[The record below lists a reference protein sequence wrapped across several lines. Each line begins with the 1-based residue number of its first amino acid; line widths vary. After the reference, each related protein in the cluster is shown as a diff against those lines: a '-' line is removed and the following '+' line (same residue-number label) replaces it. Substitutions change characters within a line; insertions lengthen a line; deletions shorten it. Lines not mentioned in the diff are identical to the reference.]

1 MQKTF
6 FFLFFLLF
14 LQKNTAQQVSTNL
27 QRVNSNSDEVSPF
40 VSPDGQQLFFVR
52 SRHESN
58 IGDSDHADIWMSN
71 LQSDATWSSPVN
83 LGFPINNEDDNI
95 ICGISLDASVL
106 YFTNGKNIF
115 STKKKGRIWSS
126 PEPVLVD
133 LKNEKNVTS
142 FVSIDE
148 KTLIF
153 ATKNDKSI
161 GENDLFISLKSDSSK
176 WSAPINVGRNINTI
190 YDENNACLS
199 ADNRTL
205 YFCSNKLG
213 GLGGYDW
220 YSSARLDDSWQ
231 NWDAPKNMGAL
242 INTPNDDRFLS
253 FSFDGKKAFVAQ
265 KTNYQSDIVYFPM
278 LQKNTNEAIVLVNGA
293 INYAKGQ
300 NATPSLIKYQSLR
313 NTKESN
319 SLLSNAEGKFQV
331 LFSDEST
338 LAFYAPQKNYFSSLS
353 YINFGETPLKT
364 IDYDVNYGK
373 INAKDSLQLY
383 KTEML
388 LIRVRELN
396 NEITALQE
404 NPFQAE
410 KAKNLKQKEETNFGA
425 DANVEKLK
433 QEFEQN
439 DKVFTTLDNGTKSE
453 NLQDDGLSSN
463 GENATERSLTRLLF
477 EQYKSQQ
484 KEKKTPKTVVQQNS
498 NPSDDRAAIDDIAAI
513 DGATQKRQFNDFQE
527 LTAKVKEDITNDIL
541 ENVKLELF
549 KNTIFEWTNW
559 AYLKCSPSEERLL
572 EKNLVDKKRLLIK
585 QYEQQFAKAPMPKK
599 NNEKDVIEQN
609 LYNALLPDVRT
620 EMFSSMKNA
629 TISEINWYMNFLLKT
644 TLRSELQ
651 ATLQKNIKHQL
662 SKESAENI
670 KRFTKKTAEAIAVKE
685 NKKNIRLTFYPIE
698 IGQIIPLEG
707 IFFASNSSDILPE
720 SGLELQR
727 LKEIL
732 TENPKLIIEI
742 RAHTN
747 SALAYNIA
755 QSLTIS
761 RASAL
766 RDELTRRGVFPDKIS
781 FNGYG
786 KFTPIVP
793 NNSLENRLKNQRVEF
808 KVLAK

>member
-27 QRVNSNSDEVSPF
+27 QRINSNSDEVHPF
-40 VSPDGQQLFFVR
+40 VSPDGQHLFFVR
-52 SRHESN
+52 STHESN

-71 LQSDATWSSPVN
+71 LQSDATWSSPIN
-83 LGFPINNEDDNI
+83 LGFPINNENDNI

-115 STKKKGRIWSS
+115 STKKKGRVWSS
-126 PEPVLVD
+126 PEQVLVD
-133 LKNEKNVTS
+133 LKSQTNVTS

-153 ATKNDKSI
+153 AAKNEKSI

-176 WSAPINVGRNINTI
+176 WSAPVNIGQNINTI

-205 YFCSNKLG
+205 YFCSNKPN

-220 YSSARLDDSWQ
+220 YSSTRLDDSWQ
-231 NWDAPKNMGAL
+231 LWNTPKNMGAI

-253 FSFDGKKAFVAQ
+253 FSFDEKKAFVAQ
-265 KTNYQSDIVYFPM
+265 KTNYQSDIVYFSM

-293 INYAKGQ
+293 INYAEGQ
-300 NATPSLIKYQSLR
+300 NASASLVKYQSLR
-313 NTKESN
+313 STKESN

-331 LFSDEST
+331 LFSDEKT
-338 LAFYAPQKNYFSSLS
+338 LAFYAPQKNYYSSLS

-364 IDYDVNYGK
+364 IDYDANYGK
-373 INAKDSLQLY
+373 INPKDSLQLY

-463 GENATERSLTRLLF
+463 GENTTERSLTRLLF
-477 EQYKSQQ
+477 EQYKNQQ
-484 KEKKTPKTVVQQNS
+484 KEKKTPKATTIQTS

-541 ENVKLELF
+541 ENIKLELY
-549 KNTIFEWTNW
+549 KSTIFEWTNW
-559 AYLKCSPSEERLL
+559 AYLNCSISEERLL
-572 EKNLVDKKRLLIK
+572 DKFLVDNKRLLIK
-585 QYEQQFAKAPMPKK
+585 QYEQQFAKIPTQKT
-599 NNEKDVIEQN
+599 NNEKDAIEQN
-609 LYNALLPDVRT
+609 LYNALLPDIRT
-620 EMFSSMKNA
+620 AMFSSMKNA
-629 TISEINWYMNFLLKT
+629 TVSEINWYMNFLLKAA
-644 TLRSELQ
+644 LRSELQ
-651 ATLQKNIKHQL
+651 AKLQKNIKKQID
-662 SKESAENI
+662 KENI
-670 KRFTKKTAEAIAVKE
+670 ENSKRFTAKTAELLSVKE
-685 NKKNIRLTFYPIE
+685 NKKNIGLTFYPIE
-698 IGQIIPLEG
+698 IGQVIPLEG
-707 IFFASNSSDILPE
+707 IFFASNSSVILPE
-720 SGLELQR
+720 SDLELQR
-727 LKEIL
+727 LKTIL
-732 TENPKLIIEI
+732 LENPKLIIEI

-747 SALAYNIA
+747 SALAYNVA
-755 QSLTIS
+755 QALTIS

-766 RDELTRRGVFPDKIS
+766 RDELTRRGIFPDKIS

-786 KFTPIVP
+786 KFTPLVP
-793 NNSLENRLKNQRVEF
+793 NNSLENRLENQRIEF
-808 KVLAK
+808 KILVK

>member
-27 QRVNSNSDEVSPF
+27 QRINSNSDEVHPF
-40 VSPDGQQLFFVR
+40 VSPDGQHLFFVR
-52 SRHESN
+52 STHESN

-71 LQSDATWSSPVN
+71 LQSDATWSSPIN
-83 LGFPINNEDDNI
+83 LGFPINNENDNI

-115 STKKKGRIWSS
+115 STKKKGRVWSS
-126 PEPVLVD
+126 PEQVLID
-133 LKNEKNVTS
+133 LKSQTNVTS

-153 ATKNDKSI
+153 AAKNEKSI

-176 WSAPINVGRNINTI
+176 WSAPVNIGQNINTI

-205 YFCSNKLG
+205 YFCSNKPN

-220 YSSARLDDSWQ
+220 YSSTRLDDSWQ
-231 NWDAPKNMGAL
+231 LWDTPKNMGAI

-253 FSFDGKKAFVAQ
+253 FSFDEKKAFVAQ
-265 KTNYQSDIVYFPM
+265 KTNYQSDIVYFSM

-293 INYAKGQ
+293 INYAEGQ
-300 NATPSLIKYQSLR
+300 NASASLVKYQSLR
-313 NTKESN
+313 STKESN

-331 LFSDEST
+331 LFSDEKT
-338 LAFYAPQKNYFSSLS
+338 LAFYAPQKNYYSSLS

-364 IDYDVNYGK
+364 IDYDANYGK
-373 INAKDSLQLY
+373 INPKDSLQLY

-410 KAKNLKQKEETNFGA
+410 KAKNLKQKEENNFGA

-439 DKVFTTLDNGTKSE
+439 DKVFTTLNNGQKSE

-484 KEKKTPKTVVQQNS
+484 KEKKAPKVATIQTS

-527 LTAKVKEDITNDIL
+527 LTAKVKEDITNDIE
-541 ENVKLELF
+541 ENVKLELY
-549 KNTIFEWTNW
+549 KSTIFEWTNW

-572 EKNLVDKKRLLIK
+572 DKFLVDNKRLLIK
-585 QYEQQFAKAPMPKK
+585 QYEQQFAKIPTQKT
-599 NNEKDVIEQN
+599 NNEKDAIEQN
-609 LYNALLPDVRT
+609 LYNALLPDIRT
-620 EMFSSMKNA
+620 AMFSSMKNA
-629 TISEINWYMNFLLKT
+629 TVSEINWYMNFLLKAA
-644 TLRSELQ
+644 LRSELQ
-651 ATLQKNIKHQL
+651 AKLQKNIKKQID
-662 SKESAENI
+662 KENI
-670 KRFTKKTAEAIAVKE
+670 ENSKRFTAKTAELLSVKE
-685 NKKNIRLTFYPIE
+685 NKKNIGLTFYPIE
-698 IGQIIPLEG
+698 IGQVIPLEG
-707 IFFASNSSDILPE
+707 IFFASNSSVILPE
-720 SGLELQR
+720 SDLELQR
-727 LKEIL
+727 LKTIL
-732 TENPKLIIEI
+732 LENPKLIIEI

-747 SALAYNIA
+747 SALAYNVA
-755 QSLTIS
+755 QALTIS

-766 RDELTRRGVFPDKIS
+766 RDELTRRGIFPDKIS

-786 KFTPIVP
+786 KFTPLVP
-793 NNSLENRLKNQRVEF
+793 NNSLENRLENQRIEF
-808 KVLAK
+808 KILVK

>member
-27 QRVNSNSDEVSPF
+27 QRINSNSDEVHPF
-40 VSPDGQQLFFVR
+40 VSPDGQHLFFVR
-52 SRHESN
+52 STHESN

-71 LQSDATWSSPVN
+71 LQSDATWSSPIN
-83 LGFPINNEDDNI
+83 LGFPINNENDNI

-115 STKKKGRIWSS
+115 STKKKGRVWSS
-126 PEPVLVD
+126 PEQVLID
-133 LKNEKNVTS
+133 LKSQTNVTS

-153 ATKNDKSI
+153 AAKNEKSI

-176 WSAPINVGRNINTI
+176 WSAPINIGQNINTI

-205 YFCSNKLG
+205 YFCSNKPN

-220 YSSARLDDSWQ
+220 YSSTRLDDSWQ
-231 NWDAPKNMGAL
+231 LWNTPKNMGAI

-253 FSFDGKKAFVAQ
+253 FSFDEKKAFVAQ
-265 KTNYQSDIVYFPM
+265 KTNYQSDIVYFSM

-293 INYAKGQ
+293 INYAEGQ
-300 NATPSLIKYQSLR
+300 NASASLVKYQSLR
-313 NTKESN
+313 STKESN

-331 LFSDEST
+331 LFSDEKT
-338 LAFYAPQKNYFSSLS
+338 LAFYAPQKNYYSSLS

-364 IDYDVNYGK
+364 IDYDANYGK
-373 INAKDSLQLY
+373 INPKDSLQLY

-463 GENATERSLTRLLF
+463 GENTTERSLTRLLF
-477 EQYKSQQ
+477 EQYKNQQ
-484 KEKKTPKTVVQQNS
+484 KEKKTPKATTIQTS

-541 ENVKLELF
+541 ENIKLELY
-549 KNTIFEWTNW
+549 KSTIFEWTNW
-559 AYLKCSPSEERLL
+559 AYLNCSISEERLL
-572 EKNLVDKKRLLIK
+572 DKFLVDNKRLLIK
-585 QYEQQFAKAPMPKK
+585 QYEQQFAKIPTQKT
-599 NNEKDVIEQN
+599 NNEKDAIEQN
-609 LYNALLPDVRT
+609 LYNALLPDIRT
-620 EMFSSMKNA
+620 AMFSSMKNA
-629 TISEINWYMNFLLKT
+629 TVSEINWYMNFLLKAA
-644 TLRSELQ
+644 LRSELQ
-651 ATLQKNIKHQL
+651 AKLQKNIKKQID
-662 SKESAENI
+662 KENI
-670 KRFTKKTAEAIAVKE
+670 ENSKRFTAKTAELLSVKE
-685 NKKNIRLTFYPIE
+685 NKKNIGLTFYPIE
-698 IGQIIPLEG
+698 IGQVIPLEG
-707 IFFASNSSDILPE
+707 IFFASNSSVILPE
-720 SGLELQR
+720 SDLELQR
-727 LKEIL
+727 LKTIL
-732 TENPKLIIEI
+732 LENPKLIIEI

-747 SALAYNIA
+747 SALAYNVA
-755 QSLTIS
+755 QALTIS

-766 RDELTRRGVFPDKIS
+766 RDELTRRGIFPDKIS

-786 KFTPIVP
+786 KFTPLVP
-793 NNSLENRLKNQRVEF
+793 NNSLENRLENQRIEF
-808 KVLAK
+808 KILVK

>member
-27 QRVNSNSDEVSPF
+27 QRINSNSDEVHPF
-40 VSPDGQQLFFVR
+40 VSPDGQHLFFVR
-52 SRHESN
+52 STHESN

-71 LQSDATWSSPVN
+71 LQSDATWSSPIN
-83 LGFPINNEDDNI
+83 LGFPINNENDNI

-115 STKKKGRIWSS
+115 STKKKGRVWSS
-126 PEPVLVD
+126 PEQVLID
-133 LKNEKNVTS
+133 LKSQTNVTS

-153 ATKNDKSI
+153 AAKNEKSI

-176 WSAPINVGRNINTI
+176 WSAPINIGQNINTI

-205 YFCSNKLG
+205 YFCSNKPN

-220 YSSARLDDSWQ
+220 YSSTRLDDSWQ
-231 NWDAPKNMGAL
+231 LWNTPKNMGAI

-253 FSFDGKKAFVAQ
+253 FSFDEKKAFVAQ
-265 KTNYQSDIVYFPM
+265 KTNYQSDIVYFSM

-293 INYAKGQ
+293 INYAEGQ
-300 NATPSLIKYQSLR
+300 NASASLVKYQSLR
-313 NTKESN
+313 STKESN

-331 LFSDEST
+331 LFSDEKT
-338 LAFYAPQKNYFSSLS
+338 LAFYAPQKNYYSSLS

-364 IDYDVNYGK
+364 IDYDANYGK
-373 INAKDSLQLY
+373 INPKDSLQLY

-439 DKVFTTLDNGTKSE
+439 DKVFTTLNNGQKSE

-463 GENATERSLTRLLF
+463 GENTTERSLTRLLF
-477 EQYKSQQ
+477 EQYKNQQ
-484 KEKKTPKTVVQQNS
+484 KEKKTPKATTIQTS

-541 ENVKLELF
+541 ENIKLELY
-549 KNTIFEWTNW
+549 KSTIFEWTNW
-559 AYLKCSPSEERLL
+559 AYLNCSISEERLL
-572 EKNLVDKKRLLIK
+572 DKFLVDNKRLLIK
-585 QYEQQFAKAPMPKK
+585 QYEQQFAKIPTQKT
-599 NNEKDVIEQN
+599 NNEKDAIEQN
-609 LYNALLPDVRT
+609 LYNALLPDIRT
-620 EMFSSMKNA
+620 AMFSSMKNA
-629 TISEINWYMNFLLKT
+629 TVSEINWYMNFLLKAA
-644 TLRSELQ
+644 LRSELQ
-651 ATLQKNIKHQL
+651 AKLQKNIKKQID
-662 SKESAENI
+662 KENI
-670 KRFTKKTAEAIAVKE
+670 ENSKRFTAKTAELLSVKE
-685 NKKNIRLTFYPIE
+685 NKKNIGLTFYPIE
-698 IGQIIPLEG
+698 IGQVIPLEG
-707 IFFASNSSDILPE
+707 IFFASNSSVILPE
-720 SGLELQR
+720 SDLELQR
-727 LKEIL
+727 LKTIL
-732 TENPKLIIEI
+732 LENPKLIIEI

-747 SALAYNIA
+747 SALAYNVA
-755 QSLTIS
+755 QALTIS

-766 RDELTRRGVFPDKIS
+766 RDELTRRGIFPDKIS

-786 KFTPIVP
+786 KFTPLVP
-793 NNSLENRLKNQRVEF
+793 NNSLENRLENQRIEF
-808 KVLAK
+808 KILVK